1 MRPLVEVFA
10 SEDSL
15 PIKQYVFQRCS
26 GLFIGIAAL
35 TLTRPDRPESQT
47 LAKNLQTNSGL
58 FAAMALMVSEQ
69 IGHGVSIEANRRT
82 IEGIRDLYHDRWDA
96 NYAATG
102 NHTDDMTGAD
112 IKLCK
117 ALLK

>member
-1 MRPLVEVFA
+1 MLFCFFATNANSREMRPLVEVFA

-47 LAKNLQTNSGL
+47 LAKNP
-58 FAAMALMVSEQ
+58 
-69 IGHGVSIEANRRT
+69 
-82 IEGIRDLYHDRWDA
+82 
-96 NYAATG
+96 
-102 NHTDDMTGAD
+102 
-112 IKLCK
+112 
-117 ALLK
+117 